1 MEAKATINPQ
11 TNGNADSKAAS
22 GRTLDELLPEMVR
35 LQVPINGRGVLP
47 TNMVES
53 WSSYFLQLMVPGID
67 IKSLTV
73 QVVAQHVTVT
83 GKYDIPTIDGGSYV
97 RRQLP
102 TGYFSE
108 TFQLPEEVDEGK
120 AVARY
125 DRGILTIELPKVSY
139 LRPTKVAVEVV
150 G

>member
-1 MEAKATINPQ
+1 MEANAMVNPYRDGSF
-11 TNGNADSKAAS
+11 NSKAGS
-22 GRTLDELLPEMVR
+22 GNILDELLPEMVL
-35 LQVPINGRGVLP
+35 LQVPVNGRGVLP
-47 TNMVES
+47 TNLIES
-53 WSSYFLQLMVPGID
+53 WSAYFLQLMVPGID
-67 IKSLTV
+67 IKSLTI

-83 GKYDIPTIDGGSYV
+83 GKYDIPAIEGGSCV

-102 TGYFSE
+102 SGYFSE

-120 AVARY
+120 VVARY